1 MNAPATLVFDGGS
14 QPGHLIPLQPF
25 FLIGRHPRCHL
36 RPTSPEV
43 SRHHCALFIED
54 ERILVRDLRSRTGTR
69 VNGQPIRGEVELQAG
84 DQLCIGPLVFVLSL
98 KGRKDPLARDTDRS
112 SASPTRLDIELDEMA
127 AAQVL
132 LTDHPDPCPAAQ
144 EINAEP
150 FPPSAITARAKS
162 ASKEAAV
169 EAEAILR
176 KYRYRP
182 DARPE

>member
-43 SRHHCALFIED
+43 SRHHCALFIEE

-112 SASPTRLDIELDEMA
+112 SASPTRLDIELDEMP

-144 EINAEP
+144 EMNAELTP
-150 FPPSAITARAKS
+150 IARPKS
-162 ASKEAAV
+162 VSNDAAV